1 MKKEIFL
8 KQEIYKLFVYQCKN
22 IEELSWNDSHPLL
35 LFPGASRC
43 FPRLHSLVIMADFVN
58 SDALYEMAK
67 ICKSLNIIIIC
78 EYSKKNYGLISLVN
92 AQRNLKEV
100 LICNNRKVDC
110 KELTKALEK
119 NEFPDLQILDLKEIS
134 CFKELAMLIRKTKGN
149 IIKISINLSI
159 KKANNT
165 GVLIEAIAKHC
176 PNIEELSTYLEPKDF
191 IHVKSLLLNCRN
203 LSSIMLNSLDS
214 SLNMNG

>member
-1 MKKEIFL
+1 
-8 KQEIYKLFVYQCKN
+8 
-22 IEELSWNDSHPLL
+22 
-35 LFPGASRC
+35 
-43 FPRLHSLVIMADFVN
+43 MADFVN

-119 NEFPDLQILDLKEIS
+119 NGVTITKLLLKFPDLQILDLKEIS